1 MAPTQGIQN
10 ISDRA
15 MLVGLT
21 IRQFTAVKTD
31 KTITQ
36 EVADKHGSEVTM
48 GRYAKSIIAKSAT
61 DTLRKLASSIRVEH
75 YRRTLPWS
83 EDGARIL
90 TSAGYNEY
98 SEWMRKAHDEWDA
111 AVIQFLG
118 DWDGFVSDARIK
130 LNGLFRADD
139 YPTRTQLEGKFAF
152 RWTVK
157 PVPVA
162 NDFRVVLGATEVA
175 AIRND
180 IEAGLQVTI
189 KEAMK
194 DVWGRMRDVVQSM
207 ATRLRAYDPNK
218 PGDSPFRDSLV
229 SNIAEL
235 LEILPSLNL
244 TQDREMDR
252 FMGEMRELTKIDA
265 KTLRDNTWT
274 REDTAQRAEAILSQM
289 SQFVA

>member
-21 IRQFTAVKTD
+21 IRQFNPVKTD

-36 EVADKHGSEVTM
+36 EVADKHGSEVSM
-48 GRYAKSIIAKSAT
+48 GRYAKSVIAKSAC
-61 DTLRKLASSIRVEH
+61 DTLRRLASSIRLEH

-98 SEWMRKAHDEWDA
+98 SEWMRKSHDEWDA
-111 AVIQFLG
+111 AVITFLA

-157 PVPVA
+157 PVPVG

-180 IEAGLQVTI
+180 IEAGLQLTI
-189 KEAMK
+189 QEAMK
-194 DVWGRMRDVVQSM
+194 DVWGRMRDVVQNM
-207 ATRLRAYDPNK
+207 ATRLRAYDPHN
-218 PGDSPFRDSLV
+218 PGANPFRDSLV
-229 SNIAEL
+229 GNIIEMI
-235 LEILPSLNL
+235 EILPSLNL
-244 TQDREMDR
+244 TQDREMER
-252 FMGEMRELTKIDA
+252 LMSEMKRLTEVDG
-265 KTLRDNTWT
+265 KTLRDNMIV
-274 REDTAQRAEAILSQM
+274 REDVAQRAEAILSQM